1 MSDGDKARQD
11 AAAHP
16 IGTGSTDLVTDSM
29 DPETLQALLA
39 RARERLS
46 FYEGFDQVIAEN
58 VRRSG
63 ELMHEALA
71 RREQASGERERA
83 ERDRSLALAALGE
96 LETGLEAIRAQVAI
110 LADRLGETRET
121 LSRDTPE
128 ALIPAAT
135 SASAVEAPAT
145 ETGLPTGP
153 EPGDS
158 AWSSPRVID
167 VIAHGVE
174 RAAVAVALQR
184 YLGDLEPVV
193 GVEARE
199 FAEGMLRLRVTAAR
213 PLREADFTGWEAGRI
228 GAQRIET
235 NLVEIAL
242 SQ

>member
-1 MSDGDKARQD
+1 
-11 AAAHP
+11 
-16 IGTGSTDLVTDSM
+16 
-29 DPETLQALLA
+29 
-39 RARERLS
+39 
-46 FYEGFDQVIAEN
+46 
-58 VRRSG
+58 
-63 ELMHEALA
+63 
-71 RREQASGERERA
+71 
-83 ERDRSLALAALGE
+83 
-96 LETGLEAIRAQVAI
+96 
-110 LADRLGETRET
+110 
-121 LSRDTPE
+121 
-128 ALIPAAT
+128 
-135 SASAVEAPAT
+135 
-145 ETGLPTGP
+145 
-153 EPGDS
+153 
-158 AWSSPRVID
+158 VID